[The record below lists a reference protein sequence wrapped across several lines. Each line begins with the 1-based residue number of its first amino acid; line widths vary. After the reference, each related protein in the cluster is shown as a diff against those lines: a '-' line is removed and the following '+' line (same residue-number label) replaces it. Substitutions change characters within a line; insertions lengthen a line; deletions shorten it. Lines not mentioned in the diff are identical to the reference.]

1 MTISQWIRTHVWPYT
16 AIRKAYQQGFT
27 KGVKVG
33 GDIVSAHIQSLA
45 QQACMDEENRTLQAD
60 LAERRQR
67 ASQN

>member
-16 AIRKAYQQGFT
+16 AIRRAYQQGFT
-27 KGVKVG
+27 KGAKVG
-33 GDIVSAHIQSLA
+33 AELASAHIHALA
-45 QQACMDEENRTLQAD
+45 QRAIMDEEDRTLQAD

>member
-16 AIRKAYQQGFT
+16 AIRKAYQQGFV
-27 KGVKVG
+27 KGAKVG
-33 GDIVSAHIQSLA
+33 AELASAHIEALA
-45 QQACMDEENRTLQAD
+45 QRACLDEADRTLQAD